1 MEFKIYEF
9 NLPVRIIFG
18 FRCLEKLRDLLKDF
32 DKSILLITG
41 KKFTKETGLI
51 ERIGRILGDFK
62 IDSFSEVEPEPS
74 CLTVNRAVEFARKK
88 NSKLIV
94 GLGGGSVI
102 DAAKAI
108 AVLANKEGKAEDY
121 LEGKRR
127 IEYQGLDFVAIPTT
141 AGTGAEV
148 TPNAV
153 LVDEDR
159 TVKDSL
165 RGKFLF
171 AKLAIIDPELTL
183 SLPKDYTAYCGMDA
197 LSQSIE
203 SFVSTGASPLTDG
216 ICLESIRLIVENVLK
231 VYRNPNDI
239 SARINMSYAAVLSG
253 VALCNARMGAVHGI
267 VHPLGALRR
276 IPHGLLCGLILPY
289 VMEFNLEKVK
299 EKYAV
304 ISEFFGIKGLSS
316 KEKAEKSISE
326 IKGLLKKLNFPS
338 NLKELNIRKE
348 DFSKIARDS
357 YLHSG
362 SLKANPVEVK
372 EEDIIEILNRAYQGR

>member
-18 FRCLEKLRDLLKDF
+18 FGCLEKLKDFLKDSG
-32 DKSILLITG
+32 KNVLLITG
-41 KKFTKETGLI
+41 RRFAKETGLI
-51 ERIGRILGDFK
+51 ERIRRILGDFQ
-62 IDSFSEVEPEPS
+62 IDSFSEIEPEPS
-74 CLTVNRAVEFARKK
+74 CLTVNRAVELAKK
-88 NSKLIV
+88 KKSELII
-94 GLGGGSVI
+94 GLGGGSSI

-153 LVDEDR
+153 LVDKNR
-159 TVKDSL
+159 IVKDSL

-171 AKLAIIDPELTL
+171 AKLAIVDPELTL

-203 SFVSTGASPLTDG
+203 AFVSLGSSPLTDG
-216 ICLESIRLIVENVLK
+216 ICLESIRLIVENILK
-231 VYRNPNDI
+231 VYRYPNDI
-239 SARINMSYAAVLSG
+239 SARIDMSYAAVLSG

-267 VHPLGALRR
+267 VHPLGALYR
-276 IPHGLLCGLILPY
+276 ISHGLLCGLILPY
-289 VMEFNLEKVK
+289 AMEFNLEKVK

-304 ISEFFGIKGLSS
+304 ISEFFGIRGLSS
-316 KEKAEKSISE
+316 KKKAEKLILE
-326 IKGLLKKLNFPS
+326 IKGLLRKLNFPS
-338 NLKELNIRKE
+338 NLKELNVRKE
-348 DFSKIARDS
+348 DFPKIARDS

-362 SLKANPVEVK
+362 SLKANPVEVR
-372 EEDIIEILNRAYQGR
+372 EEDIIKILDKAYQGG